1 MTTQTTRHNHT
12 KLPRI
17 LAYAGLATLGLIVI
31 MISYSGYNLMDA
43 ARWRKHTYEVINE
56 IRSLRAN
63 LEETKVNLAALYINP
78 YMSFEAFTKSQ
89 RELQRNLVNV
99 SEMVQDNKTQTRRIQ
114 KVNTLLNAK
123 SEIWTGHA
131 NNLRNHS
138 KSISSDQFRSM
149 LASVNTDEIN
159 RTLLE
164 IETEEQTL
172 LTRRIA
178 RVDND
183 FLRITW
189 LVIFCISVAF
199 MLFFLSTRIL
209 HKQIRLRQK
218 IEHDLEEARAKAME
232 ASNLK
237 SSFLANMSHE
247 IRTPLNGIIGMTKL
261 MEQTPLNARQT
272 DYLETIKVS
281 STSLLSLINEI
292 LDLSKIESG
301 KFQLE
306 ETNFELSSLIK
317 SAVAIVDY
325 SAKLKNL
332 EIKTEIDP
340 NVPEFLTGD
349 PLRLRQV
356 LLNLINNAIKFSE
369 HGMIKVRITPK
380 GPDASGSMHLL
391 FEIIDQGIGFDADT
405 KSKLFQSFSQG
416 DGSMTRKY
424 GGTGLGLAISKQIVE
439 MMKGTIDV
447 DSVKGIGSRFYFDV
461 NLGLP
466 HSDAEI
472 QRISNL
478 KPVAP
483 LQGHVLIAEDNL
495 VNQKVVSEMLSTMG
509 CTSYV
514 VENGNAAIA
523 ALLTEHYDLVLMDAQ
538 MPVMDGYEATR
549 LIRKG
554 QAGEDN
560 KMIPIL
566 ATTAN
571 AIKGDIELCLE
582 AGMNDYISK
591 PISYND
597 LAFKI
602 GKWMGR
608 GQHVVNPLNMD
619 NLKHE
624 DKKSGNMLLKEVVEI
639 FNEESPA
646 QITRMRQ
653 AIADKDYAKIPP
665 IAHNLKSSAAVLGAM
680 RLKEL
685 AERIENLD
693 LKSTNE
699 QQVTLLVDSLDKELI
714 LVQEYLGKHIRN
726 QYPPPSPDLTF

>member
-1 MTTQTTRHNHT
+1 
-12 KLPRI
+12 
-17 LAYAGLATLGLIVI
+17 
-31 MISYSGYNLMDA
+31 MDA
-43 ARWRKHTYEVINE
+43 ARWRRHTYEVINE

-63 LEETKVNLAALYINP
+63 MEETKVNLAALYINP

-89 RELQRNLVNV
+89 QELQRSLVNV

-380 GPDASGSMHLL
+380 GPDSSGSMHLL

-466 HSDAEI
+466 RSDAEI

-699 QQVTLLVDSLDKELI
+699 QQVTLLVDSLNKELI
-714 LVQEYLGKHIRN
+714 LVLEYLGKHIRN
-726 QYPPPSPDLTF
+726 QYPPPSPDLTS

>member
-1 MTTQTTRHNHT
+1 M
-12 KLPRI
+12 
-17 LAYAGLATLGLIVI
+17 
-31 MISYSGYNLMDA
+31 
-43 ARWRKHTYEVINE
+43 
-56 IRSLRAN
+56 
-63 LEETKVNLAALYINP
+63 NLAALYINP
-78 YMSFEAFTKSQ
+78 YMSNEAFSKSQ
-89 RELQRNLVNV
+89 LALQRNLVNV
-99 SEMVQDNKTQTRRIQ
+99 SDLVQDNKIQSRRAQ
-114 KVNTLLNAK
+114 KVSTLVSAK
-123 SEIWTGHA
+123 IDVWTSYA
-131 NNLRNHS
+131 TNLRNRS
-138 KSISSDQFRSM
+138 KSISIDQFRSM
-149 LASVNTDEIN
+149 LSAVNTDEIN
-159 RTLLE
+159 RTVLE
-164 IETEEQTL
+164 METEEQSL
-172 LTRRIA
+172 LNRRTA
-178 RVDND
+178 RVDKD
-183 FLRITW
+183 FQRTTW
-189 LVIFCISVAF
+189 IVIFCITIAF
-199 MLFFLSTRIL
+199 LLFFLSTRIL

-218 IEHDLEEARAKAME
+218 VEKALDEARIKAME

-261 MEQTPLNARQT
+261 MEQTPLNARQL

-317 SAVAIVDY
+317 SAVSIVDY

-340 NVPEFLTGD
+340 AVPEFLTGD

-369 HGMIKVRITPK
+369 HGLIKVRITPK
-380 GPDASGSMHLL
+380 GPDANGSLHLL
-391 FEIIDQGIGFDADT
+391 FEIIDQGIGFDAET
-405 KSKLFQSFSQG
+405 KNKLFQSFSQG

-466 HSDAEI
+466 HTDAEI

-509 CTSYV
+509 CTSHV

-523 ALLTEHYDLVLMDAQ
+523 ALLTDHYDLILMDAQ

-560 KMIPIL
+560 KTIPIL

-608 GQHVVNPLNMD
+608 GHHVVNPLNMD
-619 NLKHE
+619 NLKQE
-624 DKKSGNMLLKEVVEI
+624 DKRSGNMLLKEVVEI

-646 QITRMRQ
+646 QIKKMRE
-653 AIADKDYAKIPP
+653 AIASKEYAKIPP

-699 QQVTLLVDSLDKELI
+699 QQVTLLVDSLDKELS
-714 LVQEYLGKHIRN
+714 LVQEYLGKHIRK
-726 QYPPPSPDLTF
+726 QYPPPPEASP

>member
-1 MTTQTTRHNHT
+1 M
-12 KLPRI
+12 
-17 LAYAGLATLGLIVI
+17 LAYAGLATLGLIVLI
-31 MISYSGYNLMDA
+31 ISYSGYNLMDA
-43 ARWRKHTYEVINE
+43 SQWRRHTYEVINE
-56 IRSLRAN
+56 TRSLRAN
-63 LEETKVNLAALYINP
+63 MEETKVNLAALYINP
-78 YMSFEAFTKSQ
+78 YMSYDAFTKSQ
-89 RELQRNLVNV
+89 LELQRNLVNV
-99 SEMVQDNKTQTRRIQ
+99 SEMVQDNKIQSRRIQ
-114 KVNTLLNAK
+114 KISTLLTAK
-123 SEIWTGHA
+123 AATWSSYA
-131 NNLRNHS
+131 NGLRTHS
-138 KSISSDQFRSM
+138 KSISADQFRLM
-149 LASVNTDEIN
+149 LSSANTDEIN

-164 IETEEQTL
+164 LETDELTL
-172 LTRRIA
+172 LTRRTA
-178 RVDND
+178 RVDKD
-183 FLRITW
+183 FQRTTLII
-189 LVIFCISVAF
+189 IFCISIAF

-218 IEHDLEEARAKAME
+218 IERDLEEAKAKALE
-232 ASNLK
+232 ASDLK
-237 SSFLANMSHE
+237 SGFLANMSHE
-247 IRTPLNGIIGMTKL
+247 IRTPLNGIIGMAKL
-261 MEQTPLNARQT
+261 MEQTPLNTRQM

-317 SAVAIVDY
+317 SAISIVDY

-340 NVPEFLTGD
+340 AVPEFLTGD

-380 GPDASGSMHLL
+380 GPDANGSLHLL
-391 FEIIDQGIGFDADT
+391 FEIIDQGIGFDSET

-439 MMKGTIDV
+439 MMKGNIDV

-466 HSDAEI
+466 HNDAEI

-483 LQGHVLIAEDNL
+483 LQGHILIAEDNL

-509 CTSYV
+509 CTSYI

-523 ALLTEHYDLVLMDAQ
+523 ALLTEPFDLVLMDAQ

-560 KMIPIL
+560 KTIPIL

-608 GQHVVNPLNMD
+608 GHHIVNPLNMD

-646 QITRMRQ
+646 QIKKMRE
-653 AIADKDYAKIPP
+653 AIASNEYAKIPP

-699 QQVTLLVDSLDKELI
+699 QQVTLLVDSLDKELS

-726 QYPPPSPDLTF
+726 QYPPPQPPSPSL